1 MTKPK
6 IDRIWYA
13 YALAAAAILVTG
25 GVVQASHDDDDAFIV
40 TIRSDNGLCLDVER
54 HSQDEGAN
62 LIVYRCHGEDN
73 QKFELRSSG
82 ANRSRDWFAAESVDS
97 GLCLDI
103 KGNSRSRGAQLI
115 QWPCKNADNQRFDF
129 RPSSGRGNTG
139 EIRVK
144 HSDLCL
150 DAGADKSKS
159 KVTQA
164 TCSGSAQQQW
174 TIRR

>member
-1 MTKPK
+1 MTKPT
-6 IDRIWYA
+6 IHWIWYA
-13 YALAAAAILVTG
+13 YALAAAAILVTA
-25 GVVQASHDDDDAFIV
+25 GVVRASDDDDFIV

-54 HSQDEGAN
+54 HSQEEGAN
-62 LIVYRCHGEDN
+62 LIVYRCHGKDN
-73 QKFELRSSG
+73 QKFDLELSG
-82 ANRSRDWFAAESVDS
+82 ANRDRDWFSAESVDS

-103 KGNSRSRGAQLI
+103 KGKSRARGAALI

-129 RPSSGRGNTG
+129 RPSSRRGNTG

-150 DAGADKSKS
+150 DAGADKSGT

-164 TCSGSAQQQW
+164 SCTGSAQQQW

>member
-1 MTKPK
+1 MTKPT
-6 IDRIWYA
+6 IDRIWYV

-25 GVVQASHDDDDAFIV
+25 GVVRASNEDAFIV
-40 TIRSDNGLCLDVER
+40 TIRSDNGLCMDVER
-54 HSQDEGAN
+54 HSQEEGAN
-62 LIVYRCHGEDN
+62 LIVYRCHGKDN

-82 ANRSRDWFAAESVDS
+82 ADRSGDWFVAESVDS

-103 KGNSRSRGAQLI
+103 KGKSKARGTQLI
-115 QWPCKNADNQRFDF
+115 QWECKNSDNQRFDF
-129 RPSSGRGNTG
+129 RPSSNRGNTG

-150 DAGADKSKS
+150 DAGADKSRA

-164 TCSGSAQQQW
+164 SCTGSAQQQW

>member
-1 MTKPK
+1 MTKPT
-6 IDRIWYA
+6 IDRIWYV

-25 GVVQASHDDDDAFIV
+25 GVVQASDEDAFIV
-40 TIRSDNGLCLDVER
+40 TIKSDNGFCLDVSR
-54 HSQDEGAN
+54 HSQEQGAN
-62 LIVYRCHGEDN
+62 IIVYRCHGKDN

-82 ANRSRDWFAAESVDS
+82 RGRNADWFSAESVDS

-103 KGNSRSRGAQLI
+103 KGTSRARGTQLI
-115 QWPCKNADNQRFDF
+115 QWECKNSDNQRFDF
-129 RPSSGRGNTG
+129 RPSSDRGNIG

-150 DAGADKSKS
+150 DAGDDKAGT

-164 TCSGSAQQQW
+164 SCTGSAQQQW
-174 TIRR
+174 TVRR